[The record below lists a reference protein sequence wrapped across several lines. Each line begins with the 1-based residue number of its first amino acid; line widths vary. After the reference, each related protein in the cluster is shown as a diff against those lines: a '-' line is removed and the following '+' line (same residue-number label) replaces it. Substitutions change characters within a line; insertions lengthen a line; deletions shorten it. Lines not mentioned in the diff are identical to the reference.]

1 MPALIKLSSEP
12 RLKRA
17 AGCGSGHIYIDLAK
31 LRNVAE
37 E

>member
-1 MPALIKLSSEP
+1 MPALIKLSSGP

-17 AGCGSGHIYIDLAK
+17 TGQRKRPIYIEQAK